1 MQLTRLT
8 DPPTRRLRYSSL
20 QAMNRPQI
28 NVHQPRVESSYGRT
42 CRDSRTNVLTSAA
55 LNYLVIIRLETPR
68 SGGGGGLAEGA
79 GGTNPLIDERAFAG
93 PARDGVRAEDVLSDG
108 AGAAVVTADAA
119 AAVLLC
125 QSLRFPG

>member
-1 MQLTRLT
+1 
-8 DPPTRRLRYSSL
+8 
-20 QAMNRPQI
+20 MNRPQI

-42 CRDSRTNVLTSAA
+42 CRDSRANVLTSAA

-68 SGGGGGLAEGA
+68 RDWGLGR
-79 GGTNPLIDERAFAG
+79 GRWWDKPPLIDERAFAG

-108 AGAAVVTADAA
+108 AGATVITADA

>member
-42 CRDSRTNVLTSAA
+42 CRDSRANVLTSAA

-68 SGGGGGLAEGA
+68 SEGWAGLKALA
-79 GGTNPLIDERAFAG
+79 GQTH
-93 PARDGVRAEDVLSDG
+93 
-108 AGAAVVTADAA
+108 
-119 AAVLLC
+119 
-125 QSLRFPG
+125 